1 MTINALKLI
10 AKVLSLK
17 APPRSLVYSARN
29 KINVWLGNADRRFV
43 FEKLYLE
50 HGDIW
55 NYETSDYE
63 RTKYRRTMDC
73 IVAQRSSNASVL
85 EVGCSIGVFTELL
98 AAQFEQ
104 VTAIDISQEALA
116 LAARR
121 HSRPN
126 IRFVRSGIRELP
138 ATSRYDVIVCAEIL
152 YYIPE
157 GDVTQVVNKL
167 ANLLSDQ
174 GIVVTV
180 SGVTDSKSDAR
191 YFDDWNDALTE
202 RFERLALD
210 HVEDRNRPY
219 RIAAF
224 AIDHARDQPPRNGPV
239 RMSV

>member
-1 MTINALKLI
+1 MIRALKLI

-29 KINVWLGNADRRFV
+29 KINSWLGNADRRFE
-43 FEKLYLE
+43 FEKRYLE
-50 HGDIW
+50 HGDYW

-63 RTKYRRTMDC
+63 RAKYRQTMEC
-73 IVAQRSSNASVL
+73 IVALRSGSASVL
-85 EVGCSIGVFTELL
+85 EVGCSVGVFTELL

-104 VTAIDISQEALA
+104 VTAIDVSREALA

-126 IRFVRSGIRELP
+126 IRFLRSDIREIP
-138 ATSRYDVIVCAEIL
+138 ATNRFDVIVCAEIL

-157 GDVTQVVNKL
+157 EDVARVVNKL
-167 ANLLSDQ
+167 ADLLSDR

-180 SGVTDSKSDAR
+180 SGVTGSRSDAR
-191 YFDDWNDALTE
+191 YFDDWNRVLTE
-202 RFERLALD
+202 RFQCLALD
-210 HVEDRNRPY
+210 DFEDRDRPF
-219 RIAAF
+219 RIGAF
-224 AIDHARDQPPRNGPV
+224 AIDRARDQPPRSGPA

>member
-1 MTINALKLI
+1 MTIRALKLI

-29 KINVWLGNADRRFV
+29 KLNFWLGNGDRRFE
-43 FEKLYLE
+43 FEKRYLE
-50 HGDIW
+50 HGDYW

-63 RTKYRRTMDC
+63 RAKYRRTMDC
-73 IVAQRSSNASVL
+73 IVALRSGNASVL
-85 EVGCSIGVFTELL
+85 EVGCSVGVFTELL

-104 VTAIDISQEALA
+104 VTAIDVSREALA

-121 HSRPN
+121 HSRSN
-126 IRFVRSGIRELP
+126 IRFVRSDIREIP
-138 ATSRYDVIVCAEIL
+138 ATSRYNVIVCAEIL

-157 GDVTQVVNKL
+157 EDVTRVVNKL
-167 ANLLSDQ
+167 ADLLSDQ

-180 SGVTDSKSDAR
+180 SGVTGSKSDAK
-191 YFDDWNDALTE
+191 YFDDWNDVLSE

-210 HVEDRNRPY
+210 DFEEGNRPY

-224 AIDHARDQPPRNGPV
+224 AIDRARDQPPRSGPV
-239 RMSV
+239 PM

>member
-1 MTINALKLI
+1 MTISALKLI

-29 KINVWLGNADRRFV
+29 KINHWLGNEDRRFE
-43 FEKLYLE
+43 FEKRYLE
-50 HGDIW
+50 HGDYW

-63 RTKYRRTMDC
+63 RAKYRRTMDC
-73 IVAQRSSNASVL
+73 IVALRSGNASAL
-85 EVGCSIGVFTELL
+85 EVGCSVGVFTELL
-98 AAQFEQ
+98 AAQFEE
-104 VTAIDISQEALA
+104 VTAIDISQEALS

-126 IRFVRSGIRELP
+126 TRFVRSDIREIP
-138 ATSRYDVIVCAEIL
+138 ATKRYNVIVCAEIL
-152 YYIPE
+152 YYIPK
-157 GDVTQVVNKL
+157 GDVARVVNKL

-202 RFERLALD
+202 RFERLALND
-210 HVEDRNRPY
+210 FEDRNRPY

-224 AIDHARDQPPRNGPV
+224 RPHSGAVAMAHKKTEW
-239 RMSV
+239 